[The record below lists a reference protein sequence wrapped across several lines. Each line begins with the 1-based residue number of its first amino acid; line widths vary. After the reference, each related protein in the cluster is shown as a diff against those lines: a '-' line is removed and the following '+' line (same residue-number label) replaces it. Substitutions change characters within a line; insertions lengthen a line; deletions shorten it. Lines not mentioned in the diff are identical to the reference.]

1 MEEKG
6 IYRKLMLLNDGGH
19 SELKDIKFPLE
30 VDGELDSKFLAV
42 VDKSEFYFDDDELNN
57 SRDYFIF
64 VIGRECELID
74 VIPVDCH
81 SML

>member
-19 SELKDIKFPLE
+19 RELKDIKFPLE
-30 VDGELDSKFLAV
+30 VECELDGEFLAV

-64 VIGRECELID
+64 AIGRECELID
-74 VIPVDCH
+74 DIPVDCH